1 MLKSIKLGAI
11 CAVAAAFLLAGGI
24 GGFAQDK
31 MAQVKA
37 RQDFMKAQ
45 GADAKAIGDYAKG
58 EGDQAKALAAANDL
72 IARSGK
78 ITDLFPAGTSSADV
92 KESKAKPEL
101 WKDWDKV
108 KMIPDAMHAEELK
121 LIDPIKA
128 GDMKAVGAQMGAVG
142 KAGCGNCHNNYRVK
156 AS

>member
-1 MLKSIKLGAI
+1 MQKSIKLGAI
-11 CAVAAAFLLAGGI
+11 GAMAVIFLGAGGM
-24 GGFAQDK
+24 GFAQDK

-45 GADAKAIGDYAKG
+45 GADAKAIVDYSKG

-72 IARSGK
+72 VARSAK
-78 ITDLFPAGTSSADV
+78 IVDMFPAGTSSEDV
-92 KESKAKPEL
+92 KESKAKPEI

-108 KMIPDAMHAEELK
+108 KMIPSAMHAEEMK
-121 LIDPIKA
+121 LIDEIKK
-128 GDMKAVGAQMGAVG
+128 GDQKAVGAQWGNVG
-142 KAGCGNCHNNYRVK
+142 KAGCGACHNNYRVK